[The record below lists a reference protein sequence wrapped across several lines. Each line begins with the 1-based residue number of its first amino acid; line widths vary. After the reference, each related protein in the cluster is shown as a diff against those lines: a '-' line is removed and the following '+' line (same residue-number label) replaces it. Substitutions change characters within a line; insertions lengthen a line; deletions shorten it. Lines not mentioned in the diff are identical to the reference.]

1 LLFALF
7 IPACGATHI
16 MGVWMVDP
24 SVPLLPKPFRIESL
38 ARTLRLEL
46 DRA

>member
-1 LLFALF
+1 
-7 IPACGATHI
+7 

-38 ARTLRLEL
+38 ARTLRSEL